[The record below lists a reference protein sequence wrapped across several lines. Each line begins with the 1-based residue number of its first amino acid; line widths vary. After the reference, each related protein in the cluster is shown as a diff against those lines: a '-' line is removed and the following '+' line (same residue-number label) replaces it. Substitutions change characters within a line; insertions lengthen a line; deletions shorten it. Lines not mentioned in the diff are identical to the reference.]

1 MASVANVT
9 NITFPPGPLH
19 RGEDRGRGNGPPS
32 KPKGTELALQRH
44 FEELTTDCTDCTD
57 NTMVDCG
64 PSVKSVKSV
73 VETSKEVSL

>member
-1 MASVANVT
+1 MRFRISSPVRKGVAQNSTMALLAEKY
-9 NITFPPGPLH
+9 P
-19 RGEDRGRGNGPPS
+19 
-32 KPKGTELALQRH
+32 ALQRH

-57 NTMVDCG
+57 NTMVDRG